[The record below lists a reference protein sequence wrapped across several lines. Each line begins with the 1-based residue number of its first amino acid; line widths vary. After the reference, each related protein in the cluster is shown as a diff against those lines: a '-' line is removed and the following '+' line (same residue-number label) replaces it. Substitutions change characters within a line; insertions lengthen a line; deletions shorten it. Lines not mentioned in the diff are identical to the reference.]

1 MTSKRWEDVRL
12 QDQTNAVVLAVDAV
26 PATPDPVEDPVP
38 PALRKAE
45 ARTPLGVRAKPSLQA
60 NLNELVADYKRKGWS
75 ISQHTVLEHFL
86 RSLGDPEYA
95 RAFMLDM
102 AQTGESRQ

>member
-1 MTSKRWEDVRL
+1 MTSKRWGNV
-12 QDQTNAVVLAVDAV
+12 QPQVQTNAAALAVNAV
-26 PATPDPVEDPVP
+26 PTTPDPIEDPIP

-86 RSLGDPEYA
+86 RRLGDPEYA

-102 AQTGESRQ
+102 AQTGESGQ